1 MQHSLATQEAPAAHG
16 HLQARRSIGSAFS
29 DVEAGRLNVELER
42 RMAAARPRLMRLAR
56 SHGLSPDT
64 AEDVVQETLLE
75 AWRHLDRLYEPDAFD
90 AWLRGICRNVCRR
103 HARSDRRLGQ
113 RQISLP

>member
-42 RMAAARPRLMRLAR
+42 RMAAARPRLMRLPR

-64 AEDVVQETLLE
+64 AEDVVQGTRLA
-75 AWRHLDRLYEPDAFD
+75 AWRHLDRLYEPDAFHP
-90 AWLRGICRNVCRR
+90 WLPP
-103 HARSDRRLGQ
+103 
-113 RQISLP
+113 ISPNPSRPHPPT